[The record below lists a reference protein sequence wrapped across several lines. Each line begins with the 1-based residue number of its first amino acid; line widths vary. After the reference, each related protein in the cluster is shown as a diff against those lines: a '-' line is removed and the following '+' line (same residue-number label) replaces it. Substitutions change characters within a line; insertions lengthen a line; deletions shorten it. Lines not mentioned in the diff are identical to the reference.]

1 MKFFALLLLVLALSK
16 QILSQQSFDLPH
28 CKCVDEIQR
37 STPILDGKYTR
48 TCRGKLIESGAFS
61 NGEKD
66 GEWTTYNPK
75 GKIIRKLKYQKGKI
89 DGPVDLFY
97 ADGTP
102 KLTASFFNGSPNGE
116 WTYYTSKGKKWIDGS
131 YNQGVPVGQWTIR
144 DRKGN
149 NIILQYDYSVN
160 LYVKNGDASFLNDKA
175 ILQNDNTS
183 EYFILH
189 IPRRPENNG
198 PSPLGGFHF
207 SSDLMVQ
214 LAEVPLDYWD
224 TYVNYKYQMSVG
236 VKENHLSTFTLKII
250 DKHMPDNT
258 TLYPFI
264 VNTDR
269 DAQLKRVQHS
279 SLSKTLLDYKVKDAL
294 SLLMPWTNE
303 QACTIEVYV
312 PFVIN
317 DIVGL

>member
-102 KLTASFFNGSPNGE
+102 KLTASCLTAHQMANGH
-116 WTYYTSKGKKWIDGS
+116 
-131 YNQGVPVGQWTIR
+131 
-144 DRKGN
+144 
-149 NIILQYDYSVN
+149 IILQK
-160 LYVKNGDASFLNDKA
+160 VKNGLMEVIIKG
-175 ILQNDNTS
+175 
-183 EYFILH
+183 Y
-189 IPRRPENNG
+189 RWVNG
-198 PSPLGGFHF
+198 PSGIEKGITSFCNTITPLI
-207 SSDLMVQ
+207 
-214 LAEVPLDYWD
+214 Y
-224 TYVNYKYQMSVG
+224 T
-236 VKENHLSTFTLKII
+236 
-250 DKHMPDNT
+250 
-258 TLYPFI
+258 
-264 VNTDR
+264 
-269 DAQLKRVQHS
+269 
-279 SLSKTLLDYKVKDAL
+279 
-294 SLLMPWTNE
+294 
-303 QACTIEVYV
+303 
-312 PFVIN
+312 
-317 DIVGL
+317 